1 MNRLSVWGKNS
12 KESEGKGPISF
23 SLSLV
28 TRSTKGLFTGLL
40 RRKFTVYVIEVD
52 RVSWKEYRRSTF
64 LGQWRVTFFLCVT
77 DVLPVRY
84 TGPLSTVFRCICEL
98 FVLSFSSSKL
108 LNLFANVS
116 YRSQKGCEFSWSR
129 FSFEFHRNWNIR
141 RRLSIQWTLP
151 PRLTKHKYPKSWRLH
166 CNIILL

>member
-1 MNRLSVWGKNS
+1 MNRLSVWGTK
-12 KESEGKGPISF
+12 KQGK
-23 SLSLV
+23 
-28 TRSTKGLFTGLL
+28 RRERAYKLFPLPSYTLDQRPVHRL
-40 RRKFTVYVIEVD
+40 AYRRKFTVYVIEVD

-116 YRSQKGCEFSWSR
+116 YRSQKGSEFSWSR

-151 PRLTKHKYPKSWRLH
+151 PCHKAQVSQKLTTSL
-166 CNIILL
+166 